1 MTRVLV
7 TGTDRPIGKAIV
19 PRLVK
24 YDFTPVACVGDMA
37 GPVMSIDH
45 DLTADGHAGVEP
57 DTFSSV
63 GAMLEG
69 VSTVIHSADVRPG
82 GSRDIPDA
90 TRALASACADRGV
103 HLIFLSRVGADISS
117 LTHRRQLWKAEQII
131 EQTDSLGYTIQRI
144 THPHPSIE
152 KLLGQPFLP
161 LPPATPVQP
170 VSPSD
175 IAGRVV
181 GLIQVGPSQRVRDYG
196 GPELMRFT
204 DCAHIYK
211 QARKTAPRKML
222 LPKIGVISEALA
234 GVHVTKTGD
243 RGTETFRQWL
253 AE

>member
-117 LTHRRQLWKAEQII
+117 LTHRKQLWKAEQII
-131 EQTDSLGYTIQRI
+131 EQTDSLGSRFFRCLRPRRFNRSRHLTSLDASSASSRLAHRNGCA
-144 THPHPSIE
+144 TMAAPSSCGSLIAPTSTSRPA
-152 KLLGQPFLP
+152 KQPR
-161 LPPATPVQP
+161 AKC
-170 VSPSD
+170 S
-175 IAGRVV
+175 
-181 GLIQVGPSQRVRDYG
+181 
-196 GPELMRFT
+196 
-204 DCAHIYK
+204 C
-211 QARKTAPRKML
+211 PR
-222 LPKIGVISEALA
+222 
-234 GVHVTKTGD
+234 
-243 RGTETFRQWL
+243 
-253 AE
+253 